1 MAETSRTDPNLRL
14 PRLAGPERR
23 KKFWDRFE
31 TWQKVLG
38 TLGASGI
45 AIFGVGAGYTKFV
58 GNLVTATEQHAIDE
72 KQNGEI
78 ESHHVEIEML
88 KVSQENLQRS
98 TAWQQDILF
107 GLATRGGL
115 HPDAPPI
122 PQPIPTPAADPRR
135 RDPSMG
141 GMFTVPDPKPT
152 DPSVK
157 PRGEKP

>member
-38 TLGASGI
+38 TIAGCSITVFGI
-45 AIFGVGAGYTKFV
+45 GAGYSKFV
-58 GNLVTATEQHAIDE
+58 ANLVTVPEQRLIDD
-72 KQNGEI
+72 KQNSEL
-78 ESHHVEIEML
+78 EAHHVEIQTL
-88 KVSQENLQRS
+88 RVYTENLQRS
-98 TAWQQDILF
+98 VNWQQDILF

-115 HPDAPPI
+115 HPDAPPL

-152 DPSVK
+152 DASVK